1 MPAGCAGDGRMCLEI
16 IGCPK
21 NGAIRSS
28 NSWSWRNPLM
38 RAFWRAKRG
47 EDRWMGCSAGISRRT
62 WRAPEVASCSLDAAC
77 ERGRPRLE
85 SGGRCC
91 ASASGAAS
99 TCDLQGK
106 PQHGAMEITWAS
118 RRTGAASWGTAAES
132 IWGHLSV
139 GLVHF
144 CPSRSPCDVAWPK
157 AHSAAR
163 YRRVKA
169 FFSQR
174 EGHKSRKRGISL
186 TCSLFVRLPGCLQ
199 STDLYD
205 IIYYLLFII

>member
-1 MPAGCAGDGRMCLEI
+1 MPNAGRTGGWGALPASAAGPGEPPGSPPALLL
-16 IGCPK
+16 
-21 NGAIRSS
+21 
-28 NSWSWRNPLM
+28 WRPC
-38 RAFWRAKRG
+38 G
-47 EDRWMGCSAGISRRT
+47 
-62 WRAPEVASCSLDAAC
+62 
-77 ERGRPRLE
+77 RGRPRLE
-85 SGGRCC
+85 SGGRYC

-118 RRTGAASWGTAAES
+118 RRTGAASWDTAAES

-186 TCSLFVRLPGCLQ
+186 TCSLFVRLPWVPAIKRSLRYHFLFRGAAV
-199 STDLYD
+199 SSPAASRATSASAP
-205 IIYYLLFII
+205 LLVR